1 MNTIRILLLAL
12 GVIGALIFGAAFVTS
27 ILNPGYVEEVAKEI
41 IRRQVE
47 KKVHEKVESLDAKF
61 LSNKAG
67 NLIKGHSEE
76 IAAVKRQLIE
86 KVPERIATIIAEMRN
101 LDCECRRKIEK
112 DIHAGFEWQIVKA
125 AQAQERLTMLIRTKY
140 METAE
145 KPTREFRIFTGTN
158 ALVFTLL
165 ALAAFIKR
173 RAGLHLLPPAFVLV
187 LAASI
192 CAYLYL
198 FNQNWLHT
206 IVFGDYVGFAYVG
219 YMTFVFAFLCDILFN
234 RARVTTQLLNATF
247 NIIGSSLHVVPC

>member
-1 MNTIRILLLAL
+1 M
-12 GVIGALIFGAAFVTS
+12 IGALIFGAAFVTS
-27 ILNPGYVEEVAKEI
+27 ILNPGYVEEAAKEI

-47 KKVHEKVESLDAKF
+47 KKVHEKIESLDAKF

-101 LDCECRRKIEK
+101 LDCDCRRKIEK
-112 DIHAGFEWQIVKA
+112 DIRAGFEWQIAKA
-125 AQAQERLTMLIRTKY
+125 AQAQERLTMFIRTKY

-145 KPTREFRIFTGTN
+145 KLTREFRIFTGTN
-158 ALVFTLL
+158 ALVFALL

-173 RAGLHLLPPAFVLV
+173 RVGLHLLPPAFVLV
-187 LAASI
+187 IAASI
-192 CAYLYL
+192 SAYLYL

-219 YMTFVFAFLCDILFN
+219 YMTFAFAFLCDILFN
-234 RARVTTQLLNATF
+234 RARVTTRLLNAAF